1 MRQNATV
8 IELAHFE
15 VSVDR
20 GFLPARDPL
29 SSFPGLQDSPLE
41 VLTRELPKLLA
52 ARRLRDYVDGHLV
65 SGPDEQGRWNEDEY
79 RAAARILSFT
89 GQAYVWESPQHPA
102 TKLPAHLAKPWHRV
116 LAQLGRPPVL
126 SYASYCLDNWR
137 RLDQTRPIQ
146 LGNLALLQNFLGGVD
161 EEWFVLVHVEIE
173 ARAGAA
179 LGGLARALQ
188 ASQQNQP
195 DETQLGLEDTAAA
208 MEGMCRTLDRMPEQC
223 DPYIYFNRVRPYI
236 HGWKDHPALPEGL
249 LYEGVEAYGGKPQ
262 QFRGET
268 GAQSSIVPALDAA
281 LGVVHADDPLRQYL
295 IEMRTYMPSRHRAFI
310 EAWERLRDGQGRS
323 QLCRYVFDRRQ
334 SEPRLWDRFRACV
347 QGLCRF
353 RQTHLDYADRYIQ
366 RQSQRTSSNPTG
378 VGTGG
383 TPFMTYLKKHL
394 DETAA
399 LIAE

>member
-1 MRQNATV
+1 MHRKHGAPTGQGQRQDNLVGAVQVHRRRFDGKVVQGLFRGLNSGFEATRYHSLTV
-8 IELAHFE
+8 KPETLPETLE
-15 VSVDR
+15 VTATTDD
-20 GFLPARDPL
+20 GLIM
-29 SSFPGLQDSPLE
+29 GLQH
-41 VLTRELPKLLA
+41 R
-52 ARRLRDYVDGHLV
+52 
-65 SGPDEQGRWNEDEY
+65 
-79 RAAARILSFT
+79 
-89 GQAYVWESPQHPA
+89 
-102 TKLPAHLAKPWHRV
+102 KLPLHGVQFHPE
-116 LAQLGRPPVL
+116 
-126 SYASYCLDNWR
+126 SIASEN
-137 RLDQTRPIQ
+137 
-146 LGNLALLQNFLGGVD
+146 GHALLQNFLGGVD

-179 LGGLARALQ
+179 LAGLARALQ
-188 ASQQNQP
+188 SSQLNQP
-195 DETQLGLEDTAAA
+195 DETLRGLEDTAAA
-208 MEGMCRTLDRMPEQC
+208 VEGMCRTLERMPEQC

-268 GAQSSIVPALDAA
+268 GAQSSIVPTLDAA

-295 IEMRTYMPSRHRAFI
+295 MEMRTYMPPRHRAFI
-310 EAWERLRDGQGRS
+310 EAWEQLRDRQGRS
-323 QLCRYVFDRRQ
+323 QLYRYVLERRQ
-334 SEPRLWDRFRACV
+334 SESRLWDRFRTCV